1 MTSEPPPPVD
11 RPPEEPAYV
20 PPAPTPYTYPP
31 PQRQRP
37 FGVTLLAILEAL
49 AGIFFLLAAVGSFL
63 LSAVI
68 DVQEWI
74 DRLGPEFPQG
84 LIEAVPYFFGIMG
97 IVLLILAILWFL
109 VAYGYLKGRGWSW
122 TLSVVLLVLSIL
134 FNVIGSVS
142 TGLSASGLIGLFVGI
157 AIPIII
163 LVYLFQANVKAW
175 FGKA

>member
-1 MTSEPPPPVD
+1 MTSDTPPPAD
-11 RPPEEPAYV
+11 RPFEEPAYV

-37 FGVTLLAILEAL
+37 FGVTLLAILEVL
-49 AGIFFLLAAVGSFL
+49 AGIFFLLAAIGSFL

-74 DRLGPEFPQG
+74 DQLGPNFPQG
-84 LIEAVPYFFGIMG
+84 LIEAIPFFFGIMG
-97 IVLLILAILWFL
+97 IVFLILAILWFL
-109 VAYGYLKGRGWSW
+109 IAYGYLKGRGWSW

-142 TGLSASGLIGLFVGI
+142 TGFSASGLIGLFVGI
-157 AIPIII
+157 AVPIIV
-163 LVYLFQANVKAW
+163 LVYLFQSNVKAW
-175 FGKA
+175 FGKT